1 MSVPTAAMSFRSLQE
16 GLVTLYVL
24 RWPPGTVG
32 EEDGLSGLCM
42 VIMKR
47 QGGAMLGLPAGLIPM
62 EELQGAS
69 ALAPDSVLGAHSVL
83 VVPGVIAGDPGEVA
97 EEELSVLVIDVLE
110 EVLSGLVAFDPTV
123 HVESTI
129 LGFSEDL
136 AILPDAR
143 FLLQAASDWLT
154 SFAEGRVTF
163 YSAEEAEEV
172 ATPPPTKA
180 KAKGVPKEGKAK
192 ASEKAKKS
200 GPQLVAEHISQLSQI
215 VPAMASQLSH
225 LQEEQKRM
233 FEALHHSSL
242 QVPPRRSQA
251 PISMPVQNFA
261 KLMATPPAAGFAKM
275 MGSPPRTKVPAMPTR
290 GLNRSPGPDLDGQ
303 MTVQEQAEE
312 AGEVI
317 GDPLA
322 LAVLEQSKALTSLVA
337 QMSQGGDPLLD
348 GNQNLGLSSTSTK
361 GAMGREKLQQDL
373 ANRTGGFL
381 LSVLQNAYRRL
392 KPASRTPSSLQE
404 LADSDFSMVQYLER
418 FGGYAAT
425 RELGTIQYALSFI
438 IDCALREDLKGVQE
452 HAALLTVG
460 LEQASLDAGRW
471 DLAGQLLL
479 LEEPSAHV
487 WSHRGVSSQSG
498 RARAFAPLCPQR
510 WATIAI
516 AYSKEIDYIH
526 SSLARR
532 TIPQTL
538 LWHQSPRRR
547 ASNTEQKV
555 AEKEERR
562 SQAADEL

>member
-1 MSVPTAAMSFRSLQE
+1 MSVPTATMNVRSLQE
-16 GLVTLYVL
+16 GLVSLYVL

-42 VIMKR
+42 VVMKR
-47 QGGAMLGLPAGLIPM
+47 QGGVMLGVPAGLIPM

-69 ALAPDSVLGAHSVL
+69 ALSTDSVLGAHSVL

-97 EEELSVLVIDVLE
+97 EEELSVLVIDVQE
-110 EVLSGLVAFDPTV
+110 EVLAGLVAFDPMV
-123 HVESTI
+123 HVEATI

-136 AILPDAR
+136 AVLPDAQ
-143 FLLQAASDWLT
+143 FLLQAATDWLA
-154 SFAEGRVTF
+154 SFAEGRVTY
-163 YSAEEAEEV
+163 YSAEEAEV
-172 ATPPPTKA
+172 AVTPPPTKA
-180 KAKGVPKEGKAK
+180 KAKGAPKEGKAK
-192 ASEKAKKS
+192 ATERAKKS
-200 GPQLVAEHISQLSQI
+200 GPQLVAEHITQLSQI
-215 VPAMASQLSH
+215 VPAMATQLSH

-233 FEALHHSSL
+233 FEALHHSSM
-242 QVPPRRSQA
+242 QVPPRPSQA

-275 MGSPPRTKVPAMPTR
+275 MGSPTPAMPMR
-290 GLNRSPGPDLDGQ
+290 GLGRSPVPDLDAQ

-312 AGEVI
+312 AGEVA

-322 LAVLEQSKALTSLVA
+322 LAVLEQSKALTNLVA

-348 GNQNLGLSSTSTK
+348 GNQGLGLSSTSTK
-361 GAMGREKLQQDL
+361 GAMGREKMQLDL
-373 ANRTGGFL
+373 ANRSGGFL

-404 LADSDFSMVQYLER
+404 LADSDFSMVQHLER

-438 IDCALREDLKGVQE
+438 IDCALREDLRGVQE
-452 HAALLTVG
+452 HAALLAVS
-460 LEQASLDAGRW
+460 LEQASLDSGRW

-479 LEEPSAHV
+479 LEEPSAQV

-526 SSLARR
+526 NRRQELSKKNNPADPALAPMPKKKGQQHRAKGGGEGGTSQSSGG
-532 TIPQTL
+532 
-538 LWHQSPRRR
+538 
-547 ASNTEQKV
+547 
-555 AEKEERR
+555 
-562 SQAADEL
+562 